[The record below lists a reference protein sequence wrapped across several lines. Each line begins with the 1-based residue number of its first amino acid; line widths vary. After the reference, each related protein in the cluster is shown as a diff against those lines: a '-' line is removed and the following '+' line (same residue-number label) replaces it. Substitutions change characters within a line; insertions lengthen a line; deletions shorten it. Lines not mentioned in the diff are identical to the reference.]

1 MKELLSQIILYVI
14 ENNLRLQKAMAMI
27 NKIF

>member
-1 MKELLSQIILYVI
+1 MKELLSQIILYII
-14 ENNLRLQKAMAMI
+14 ENNLKLQKAMAMI